1 MCGEGGEYETLT
13 LDCPL
18 FHRARI
24 VLDSWQLVLHSAD
37 NVAPVGVLHPTDF
50 HLESKSTEDL
60 ADMKGHIIDVPE
72 GASVKTLRAT
82 IQNQTCQPHFEQQLR
97 QRI

>member
-37 NVAPVGVLHPTDF
+37 NVAPVGVLHPTAF
-50 HLESKSTEDL
+50 HLESKSDEDL
-60 ADMKGHIIDVPE
+60 ADMEGHIIDVPE
-72 GASVKTLRAT
+72 GASVTTSACIR
-82 IQNQTCQPHFEQQLR
+82 NQTCQSHFEHQLR